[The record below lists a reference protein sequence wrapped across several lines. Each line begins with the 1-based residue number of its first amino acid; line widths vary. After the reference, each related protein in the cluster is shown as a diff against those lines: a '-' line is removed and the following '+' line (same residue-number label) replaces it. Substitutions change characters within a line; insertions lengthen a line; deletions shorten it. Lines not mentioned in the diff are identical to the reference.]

1 LENERPIIVWFRRD
15 FRLSDHTALSDAAS
29 RGVPVIP
36 VFVHDETVE
45 TLGAAPKWRMGL
57 AVEAFDRSLRAIGS
71 RLVLK
76 RGPAKEVLCDLVRE
90 TNAQAVCW
98 SRAYVPD
105 QVDRDKGVKSALTAS
120 GIDARS
126 FTGHLLFE
134 PWNVKTKTGGFY
146 RVYTPMWKSVRN
158 SELRAPLPPVTGLRA
173 PDMWPESEKFDD
185 WHMDRAM
192 RKGAGI
198 VGQHV
203 VVGEQGAQSRLNRF
217 ISGTVER
224 YHENRDFP
232 AVEGTSRLSENLAY
246 GEISPLTLWHAG
258 WDALRSGSAGAETFL
273 KEVVWREFAY
283 HLTWHTPEILKGNW
297 RPEWDRFP
305 WRSSSSE
312 AEDWKQGRTGV
323 PFVDAA
329 MREMYITGTMH
340 NRGRM
345 IVASY
350 LTKHLMTHWKVGL
363 DWFAE
368 CLVDWDPA
376 SNAMG
381 WQWSAGSGPDATPYF
396 RVFNPIT
403 QLEKFDKSKE
413 YVQRFVAELSRTPSE
428 TSMRYFEAIPE
439 SWGLKPSDPYP
450 APIVSMA
457 DGRARALD
465 AYQNHRSGG
474 ETFPT

>member
-1 LENERPIIVWFRRD
+1 MENERPIIVWFRRD
-15 FRLSDHTALSDAAS
+15 FRLSDHAALSAAAS
-29 RGVPVIP
+29 RGAPVIP
-36 VFVHDETVE
+36 LFVHDETVE
-45 TLGAAPKWRMGL
+45 ALGAAPKWRMGR
-57 AVEAFDRSLRAIGS
+57 AIDAFDKTLRALGT
-71 RLVLK
+71 RLILR
-76 RGPAKEVLCDLVRE
+76 RGAAKDALCDLVRE
-90 TNAQAVCW
+90 TKAQAVYW
-98 SRAYVPD
+98 SRAYVSD
-105 QVDRDKGVKSALTAS
+105 QVERDKRVKAALMAI
-120 GIDARS
+120 GIEARS

-134 PWNVKTKTGGFY
+134 PWNVKTKTDGFY
-146 RVYTPMWKSVRN
+146 RVYTPMWKSVRD
-158 SELRAPLPPVTGLRA
+158 SELDAPLPEVTNLRPPVVW
-173 PDMWPESEKFDD
+173 PDSELLDA
-185 WHMDRAM
+185 WQMERAM
-192 RKGAGI
+192 RKGANI
-198 VGQHV
+198 VGQHL
-203 VVGEQGAQSRLNRF
+203 VVGEEGARSRLNSF

-224 YHENRDFP
+224 YHEHRDFP
-232 AVEGTSRLSENLAY
+232 AIEGTSRLSENLTY

-273 KEVVWREFAY
+273 KEIVWREFAY
-283 HLTWHTPEILKGNW
+283 HLAWHTPEILQRSW

-305 WRSSSSE
+305 WRSTSPE
-312 AEDWKQGRTGV
+312 AEAWKQGRTGV

-396 RVFNPIT
+396 RIFNPIT
-403 QLEKFDKSKE
+403 QLEKFDKSNE
-413 YVQRFVAELSRTPSE
+413 YVHRFIAELSQSPSD
-428 TSMRYFEAIPE
+428 TSLSYFDAIPE
-439 SWGLKPSDPYP
+439 SWGLRPSDPYP

-457 DGRARALD
+457 DGRVRALN
-465 AYQNHRSGG
+465 AYQNHRSAD
-474 ETFPT
+474 